1 MPFYTLILNDSSK
14 SVVLAESMEEL
25 EAELVNRFS
34 PEFRN
39 EVKEV
44 HWVDKTLHC
53 AMNYQTGEIKR
64 DIFTADTN
72 PFGYRN

>member
-1 MPFYTLILNDSSK
+1 MPFYTLILNDNSK

-25 EAELVNRFS
+25 ETELANRYS

-44 HWVDKTLHC
+44 HWVDKTIHC
-53 AMNYQTGEIKR
+53 AMNYRTGEIKR
-64 DIFTADTN
+64 DITTADAN